1 MNRRQAMMLSAM
13 ALTSRVG
20 SAQAPQ
26 RPRPQDADAPPGS
39 PPTILLKDHRPVSI
53 YKVPVTEIK
62 KAKHPVVDVHCHGP
76 RPIAQLAE
84 WVKTMDAAG
93 VEKTV
98 VFTGASTPERFAEAA
113 KSYQKYPGRFNLWC
127 GFDFAGFDQ
136 PGFGPNAMKSLE
148 ACHRAGALGVG
159 ELVDKG
165 RGFGVRGAS
174 PGMLRSAAARLLRL
188 RIRRSWVRTLMTRA
202 WMRSSRDAANSACSS
217 MFMFPIRSG
226 VSADGPDQ

>member
-1 MNRRQAMMLSAM
+1 MYIAN
-13 ALTSRVG
+13 
-20 SAQAPQ
+20 
-26 RPRPQDADAPPGS
+26 
-39 PPTILLKDHRPVSI
+39 
-53 YKVPVTEIK
+53 
-62 KAKHPVVDVHCHGP
+62 GP

-174 PGMLRSAAARLLRL
+174 PGDATLGGGPPASPPDPKVMGPHPDDPRLDALFARCGQLGMLINVHVSDPIWGICRWTRPMTGLCWAGTGALR
-188 RIRRSWVRTLMTRA
+188 
-202 WMRSSRDAANSACSS
+202 
-217 MFMFPIRSG
+217 
-226 VSADGPDQ
+226 